1 MLYKGLLS
9 AGLCGMQT
17 SLQMSQILDVLWL
30 HFSVHHAPTAND
42 WWIDI
47 LLYSC
52 SNRMCCSIFV
62 YLRMVWQVLD
72 ARASSAKAQLLL
84 KNVAERKKQKQAQRQ
99 GLVILEASYGDIRA
113 QEQGV
118 DSIND
123 SGLRQEDDDSDL
135 PPPYLDVT
143 IPLQFLVD
151 DSGQLQV
158 WFPIP
163 SPLVFPLL
171 LNPPIHLP

>member
-1 MLYKGLLS
+1 M
-9 AGLCGMQT
+9 
-17 SLQMSQILDVLWL
+17 
-30 HFSVHHAPTAND
+30 
-42 WWIDI
+42 
-47 LLYSC
+47 
-52 SNRMCCSIFV
+52 
-62 YLRMVWQVLD
+62 LD
-72 ARASSAKAQLLL
+72 ARASSTKAQLLL

-123 SGLRQEDDDSDL
+123 SGLRPEDDDSDL

-163 SPLVFPLL
+163 SPLVFSLL
-171 LNPPIHLP
+171 LNAPIHLP

>member
-1 MLYKGLLS
+1 VLSTTLDPVIAAGALILPSSLYTILKMFVIKPYNLRRKRRK
-9 AGLCGMQT
+9 
-17 SLQMSQILDVLWL
+17 SLEQRRL
-30 HFSVHHAPTAND
+30 TAA
-42 WWIDI
+42 
-47 LLYSC
+47 
-52 SNRMCCSIFV
+52 
-62 YLRMVWQVLD
+62 QVLD

-118 DSIND
+118 DSINN
-123 SGLRQEDDDSDL
+123 SGLRPEDDDSDL

-171 LNPPIHLP
+171 LNAPIHLP

>member
-1 MLYKGLLS
+1 
-9 AGLCGMQT
+9 
-17 SLQMSQILDVLWL
+17 
-30 HFSVHHAPTAND
+30 
-42 WWIDI
+42 
-47 LLYSC
+47 
-52 SNRMCCSIFV
+52 
-62 YLRMVWQVLD
+62 VLD
-72 ARASSAKAQLLL
+72 ARASSTKAQLLL

-113 QEQGV
+113 HEQGV

-123 SGLRQEDDDSDL
+123 SGLRPEDDDSDL

-171 LNPPIHLP
+171 LNAPIHLP